1 MLETVLLEL
10 GGKALSKAI
19 GKKFGPELGD
29 LAGSALKALAGAFG
43 VEPEPIAIA
52 NRIEEVKA
60 ADPSKAQSAVLYA
73 EATFADELAAQA
85 EVMRQANAQQ
95 QMTNELLREQ
105 MKSGAG
111 WRSDWLYAWQW
122 FLLFAWAWSLVLAPL
137 ASAIAGAA
145 GAKLALPVPD
155 LGVLVTLTGLYLGL
169 HMGGHT
175 VLELMRGGTF
185 GRSKGP
191 DA

>member
-1 MLETVLLEL
+1 MLETILLDL

-29 LAGSALKALAGAFG
+29 LAGSAIKALADAFG
-43 VEPEPIAIA
+43 VAPEPTAIA

-60 ADPSKAQSAVLYA
+60 ADPGKAQSAVLYA
-73 EATFADELAAQA
+73 EATFADELAAKA

-95 QMTNELLREQ
+95 KMTNELLMSQ
-105 MKSGAG
+105 KG
-111 WRSDWLYAWQW
+111 WRADWLPAWQW
-122 FLLFAWAWSLVLAPL
+122 FLMAAWAWRIFVSPIINAVLRVVTGNLDAVYIDL
-137 ASAIAGAA
+137 IDVAIM
-145 GAKLALPVPD
+145 
-155 LGVLVTLTGLYLGL
+155 VTLTGLFLSL

-185 GRSKGP
+185 KRGKDT